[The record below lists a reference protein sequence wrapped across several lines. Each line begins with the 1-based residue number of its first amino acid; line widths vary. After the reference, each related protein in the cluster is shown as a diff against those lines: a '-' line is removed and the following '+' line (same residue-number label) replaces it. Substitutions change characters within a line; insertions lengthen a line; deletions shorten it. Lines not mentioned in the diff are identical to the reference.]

1 MRMQEIGWNRKRLGK
16 RERERERE
24 RRTNQVSRSEIVRR

>member
-1 MRMQEIGWNRKRLGK
+1 MVSQKESGRLGK

-24 RRTNQVSRSEIVRR
+24 RDEIRVHSN